1 MKKVFYLSTCD
12 SNKRIL
18 KELNLYSKFIKQDI
32 KIEPISKKELER
44 LYEFTNS
51 YEELVNKRSRL
62 YIKRKLK
69 SEKLKE
75 VDFKNL
81 ILEHYTFLKRPVLIN
96 DDQIFIG
103 NSKKIVA
110 AALESLL

>member
-18 KELNLYSKFIKQDI
+18 KELNLSSKFIKQDI
-32 KIEPISKKELER
+32 KIEPIGKKELER

-62 YIKRKLK
+62 YINRKLK
-69 SEKLKE
+69 SKKLKE

-96 DDQIFIG
+96 NDQIFIG

>member
-18 KELNLYSKFIKQDI
+18 KELNLSSKFIKQDI
-32 KIEPISKKELER
+32 KTEPISKKELER

-62 YIKRKLK
+62 YINRKFK
-69 SEKLKE
+69 SKKLKE

-96 DDQIFIG
+96 DDQVFIG

>member
-12 SNKRIL
+12 NNKRIL
-18 KELNLYSKFIKQDI
+18 KELNLSSQFIKQDI
-32 KIEPISKKELER
+32 KTKPISKKELER

-51 YEELVNKRSRL
+51 YEELFNKRSRL
-62 YIKRKLK
+62 YITRKLNSK
-69 SEKLKE
+69 KLKE

-103 NSKKIVA
+103 NSKKIIA
-110 AALESLL
+110 AALQSLL

>member
-12 SNKRIL
+12 NNKRIL
-18 KELNLYSKFIKQDI
+18 KELNLSSQFIKQDI
-32 KIEPISKKELER
+32 KTKPISKKELER

-51 YEELVNKRSRL
+51 YEELFNKRSRL
-62 YIKRKLK
+62 YINRKLNSK
-69 SEKLKE
+69 KLKE

-103 NSKKIVA
+103 NSKKIIA
-110 AALESLL
+110 AALQSLL

>member
-18 KELNLYSKFIKQDI
+18 KELNLSSKFIKQDI
-32 KIEPISKKELER
+32 KTEPISKKELER

-69 SEKLKE
+69 SEK
-75 VDFKNL
+75 
-81 ILEHYTFLKRPVLIN
+81 IKRSR
-96 DDQIFIG
+96 F
-103 NSKKIVA
+103 
-110 AALESLL
+110 